1 MLIMSELILKTAPN
15 GFSDQVLANNIRYY
29 RKKLG
34 LKAQELADLVYI
46 SNGRQIYKWE
56 SGEARP
62 GYESLFALSKVF
74 GVSTDILLGYVN
86 TSYDAVNLHSE
97 YSVNAVA

>member
-1 MLIMSELILKTAPN
+1 MSELILKTAPE
-15 GFSDQVLANNIRYY
+15 GFSDQVLANNIRFY

-74 GVSTDILLGYVN
+74 GVTTDTLLGYVN
-86 TSYDAVNLHSE
+86 PAFEPVTIRKDYVSR
-97 YSVNAVA
+97 AVA